1 MLGICVPVRDT
12 VHTNFAYCLVQL
24 TSYLSKNNIKFNLY
38 FENGSLI
45 ADQRYRL
52 TSLAVQEKCTEI
64 LWLDSDMVFP
74 ASIYMSLS
82 SHNKDAVAC
91 TYSTRTKPYRNV
103 AFVSNDL
110 TATASHTSGL
120 HKVYAV
126 GMGIMLTKTEVFNNI
141 PRPWFNT
148 YWDYQTESFS
158 GEDIYFCNQLHNY
171 NYSLYVDFE
180 LSANCGH
187 IGSTTIKMENI
198 NV

>member
-12 VHTNFAYCLVQL
+12 VHTSFAYCLAQM
-24 TSYLSKNNIKFNLY
+24 TSYLTRNSIQFNLY

-52 TSLAVQEKCTEI
+52 AEIATQQKCKEI

-74 ASIYMSLS
+74 ASVYRSLAN
-82 SHNKDAVAC
+82 HNKDAAAC

-103 AFVSNDL
+103 AFQSSDL
-110 TATASHTSGL
+110 TDTINHTSGL
-120 HKVYAV
+120 HKIYAV
-126 GMGIMLTKTEVFNNI
+126 GMGIMLTKTEVFSTI

-148 YWDYQTESFS
+148 HWDQQTETFS
-158 GEDIYFCNQLHNY
+158 GEDIYFCNQLQNY
-171 NYSLYVDFE
+171 GYELYVDCD
-180 LSANCGH
+180 LSKQCGH
-187 IGSTTIKMENI
+187 IGSNTIKMENI